1 MKRETL
7 PARRAWP
14 RTPLEMDR
22 THHLI
27 SIFENPY
34 SVGSI
39 SAKVQP
45 GVSGIDPVIAQWA
58 SYVVGVSVQKITDV
72 SSKTS
77 YLLKGQTLFS
87 RLA

>member
-45 GVSGIDPVIAQWA
+45 GVSV
-58 SYVVGVSVQKITDV
+58 
-72 SSKTS
+72 
-77 YLLKGQTLFS
+77 LTLSFHS
-87 RLA
+87 GPAT